1 MSAISQKS
9 ISGITSITTPAGIDN
24 QFTLHTN
31 DTSQAAKLDSAGNFH
46 FSNHVNTT
54 GITSASNFKTGSSDL
69 HSSGLTVGNTLV
81 HATGVN
87 ASSLDIDDFISVGS
101 NIHFGNAG
109 VVTATSFSGDGSN
122 LTSLPAGL
130 GTALSSTQ
138 TDPLNKL
145 YYTNQVLGVGATI
158 TVDPPASASKAYTQ
172 YADIKVDSDADLIIA
187 EGDDLIPDVLGLADF
202 GTFGGGA
209 SAGRIRV
216 NSITNAANDGSPTV
230 QKGLVVTGVC
240 TATSFSGTASGNT
253 TISNNADNRVI
264 TGGSGNALNGES
276 GLTYDGSAFTLSS
289 GALKLTDESSGS
301 QFRLGASGD
310 FTIEHDSNHTY
321 LKNTTGDTVIQN
333 DANVKIT
340 ASSGGTERFRFTSGG
355 QLNIGGDFTQS
366 TYDLSVTHASNF
378 LRLKDSNEGNYD
390 LRFMI
395 QNSEANIW
403 HYGTDDLTFGARYDR
418 KVSLIQNGSKRL
430 TINGDLI
437 GINNTSPAK
446 NLHVTASSVAT
457 VRIETLDSRGQ
468 AWDLLS
474 TNGAGTNTGTL
485 SFRNEAG
492 SSYLD
497 LSANGGSPKT
507 TFRNGG
513 ANDLLVVDNNGNVTK
528 PRNAFAIIFTNSGDA
543 GTSNNKIKDAY
554 AVFTGIHLNQ
564 GSHYSNSTG
573 RFTCPVDGVYGI
585 AFASNLNMSSMSTGN
600 NFNIQTRKNG
610 AIQLYNYDTVVTT
623 GWQYMSFTN
632 YVNCN
637 ANDYLQ
643 IYYGGSDVFGADQGS
658 GQWGELYFW
667 LAQ

>member
-1 MSAISQKS
+1 MSSNLKVNTIQPSSGDTVS
-9 ISGITSITTPAGIDN
+9 IAGIASV
-24 QFTLHTN
+24 
-31 DTSQAAKLDSAGNFH
+31 TSSV
-46 FSNHVNTT
+46 S
-54 GITSASNFKTGSSDL
+54 I
-69 HSSGLTVGNTLV
+69 
-81 HATGVN
+81 
-87 ASSLDIDDFISVGS
+87 ASSC
-101 NIHFGNAG
+101 
-109 VVTATSFSGDGSN
+109 TATTFYGDGSN
-122 LTSLPAGL
+122 LTGL
-130 GTALSSTQ
+130 SGVSVA
-138 TDPLNKL
+138 
-145 YYTNQVLGVGATI
+145 NQ
-158 TVDPPASASKAYTQ
+158 
-172 YADIKVDSDADLIIA
+172 
-187 EGDDLIPDVLGLADF
+187 
-202 GTFGGGA
+202 
-209 SAGRIRV
+209 
-216 NSITNAANDGSPTV
+216 
-230 QKGLVVTGVC
+230 
-240 TATSFSGTASGNT
+240 
-253 TISNNADNRVI
+253 ADNRLI
-264 TGGSGNALNGES
+264 TATGTTDALNGES
-276 GLTYDGSAFTLSS
+276 GVTYDGTNFTVSS
-289 GALKLTDESSGS
+289 GVLKLTDESSGS

-366 TYDLSVTHASNF
+366 AYDLSVTNTGGNF

-403 HYGTDDLTFGARYDR
+403 HYGTDDLVFGNRYDR
-418 KVSLIQNGSKRL
+418 KLHLLTNGGKRL
-430 TINGDLI
+430 TINGDLV

-497 LSANGGSPKT
+497 LAANGGSPKT

-513 ANDLLVVDNNGNVTK
+513 ANDLLVIDNNGNVTK
-528 PRNAFAIIFTNSGDA
+528 PRNAFAIIHTNSGDA
-543 GTSNNKIKDAY
+543 GASNNKIKDAY
-554 AVFTGIHLNQ
+554 AVFTGITLNQ
-564 GSHYSNSTG
+564 GSHYNTSNG
-573 RFTCPVDGVYGI
+573 RFTCPVAGVYGV
-585 AFASNLNMSSMSTGN
+585 AFSSNCNMSNMSTGN

-610 AIQLYNYDTVVTT
+610 SIMLYNYNTVFTT
-623 GWQYMSFTN
+623 GWQQMTFTN

-637 ANDYLQ
+637 ANDWLALYFSGTQ
-643 IYYGGSDVFGADQGS
+643 VWGADQGS
-658 GQWGELYFW
+658 GQWGEVYFW